1 MLRTDAAGENERSS
15 RSFLPV
21 DAICIALRDGGKT
34 SYSQVPVAQLDRAS
48 ASGAEGYR
56 FEPCRGY
63 LQHKDLRREL
73 DEEKVLVTMIVTD
86 KTPA

>member
-1 MLRTDAAGENERSS
+1 M
-15 RSFLPV
+15 
-21 DAICIALRDGGKT
+21 
-34 SYSQVPVAQLDRAS
+34 

-73 DEEKVLVTMIVTD
+73 DEEKVLVTMIVTEKD
-86 KTPA
+86 PRVGDATRGSREPSGPRW